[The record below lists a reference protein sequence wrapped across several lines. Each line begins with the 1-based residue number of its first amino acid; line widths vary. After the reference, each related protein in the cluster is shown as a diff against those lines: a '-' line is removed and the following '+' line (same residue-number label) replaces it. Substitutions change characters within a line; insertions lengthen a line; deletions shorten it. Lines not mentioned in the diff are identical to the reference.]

1 MKRRVY
7 IYELY
12 PFLLYFSLFSVEQGL
27 IQTARKNNFHLTV
40 QYIFIRPTSSLTRI
54 AVALITRATP
64 IWIHYLREKEEKKK
78 KKSIPLQYFSPNTIA
93 SHFRFN
99 QPAIS
104 TIVYPL
110 QFLRTRERIKFKRR
124 RSSKQKFLPRTILPP
139 AIRFLLPSFQ

>member
-1 MKRRVY
+1 MSYPTVPPSFLSIQRRTRPNSNGTQEQLSSNGT
-7 IYELY
+7 IHFH
-12 PFLLYFSLFSVEQGL
+12 PGNKLLNENSSRFNNPRNPLFG
-27 IQTARKNNFHLTV
+27 
-40 QYIFIRPTSSLTRI
+40 FITC
-54 AVALITRATP
+54 AKKK
-64 IWIHYLREKEEKKK
+64 EKKKKK

-139 AIRFLLPSFQ
+139 ATRFLLPSFQ